1 MKRWG
6 ISFCWLF
13 ALTVMAF
20 AQAKQP
26 ADTFF
31 PVAQVKPGMKAIGYT
46 VFEGREP
53 RKFELEL
60 LGVLEGSMNPG
71 QSAVLAKLL
80 GDEFQHI
87 GVFAGMSGS
96 PVYVDGKL
104 LGAVAFGYQ
113 FAKDPIAGITP
124 IQDMVDI
131 FEQKAK
137 AAPTDK
143 PRTVSF
149 SEIALNDDAPAFKTF
164 VEDFTRKAAGASAV
178 SAAHAGQ
185 MLKPIATPLSIAG
198 VPPEVLEKFAPQF
211 QALGFYPVAGMAGAA
226 PISELKKSDANTLK
240 PGSTIVV
247 PLIRGDFSISAA
259 GTVTWRDGNKIYA
272 FGHPFLSIGVSDFP
286 MNEGEVITV
295 MPSQANSFKLSYPT
309 ATVGVI
315 SGDRSTGIY
324 GELGK
329 TAQMLP
335 VELNLRT
342 SRGELKPYKF
352 DMVVDRF
359 LTPILMQMTVMAVLG
374 GSERTIGDSTLQ
386 ISQRLSVKGQPD
398 IVLENRL
405 STSMNAPMAA
415 AFAAGQPLSALLNS
429 GFSDCQLT
437 GIKLDIVSRDAR
449 TRGALDR
456 LWINQTEVKR
466 GQTIEI
472 QAFARKE
479 DGSEYLERIP
489 VTIPADAPLGSL
501 QISVGDGAAIQR
513 EEPRT
518 GFTPKTTA
526 QLVREL
532 NKIRK
537 ADRLYVRLSRTSG
550 GAVINNEELPN
561 LPPSV
566 LATLGSDRT
575 AGGYATTR
583 TATVLEK
590 ELAPAEFVITG
601 LRTFSV
607 TVVNP

>member
-1 MKRWG
+1 MK
-6 ISFCWLF
+6 
-13 ALTVMAF
+13 
-20 AQAKQP
+20 
-26 ADTFF
+26 
-31 PVAQVKPGMKAIGYT
+31 VA
-46 VFEGREP
+46 
-53 RKFELEL
+53 
-60 LGVLEGSMNPG
+60 
-71 QSAVLAKLL
+71 
-80 GDEFQHI
+80 
-87 GVFAGMSGS
+87 
-96 PVYVDGKL
+96 

-113 FAKDPIAGITP
+113 FAKDAIGGVTP

-131 FEQKAK
+131 FEQKEK
-137 AAPTDK
+137 AAPTNQ
-143 PRTVSF
+143 PRAVSF
-149 SEIALNDDAPAFKTF
+149 SEIALNDDSPAFKTF
-164 VEDFTRKAAGASAV
+164 VEDFTRKAAGAV
-178 SAAHAGQ
+178 AASNANA
-185 MLKPIATPLSIAG
+185 MPVLKPIATPLAITGVAPDVIA
-198 VPPEVLEKFAPQF
+198 KFAPQF

-295 MPSQANSFKLSYPT
+295 LPSQANSFKIAYPT
-309 ATVGVI
+309 ANVGAML
-315 SGDRSTGIY
+315 GDRSTAIY

-329 TAQMLP
+329 SAQMLP
-335 VELNLRT
+335 VELNLHT

-352 DMVVDRF
+352 DMVMDRF
-359 LTPILMQMTVMAVLG
+359 LTPILMQMTVMATLG
-374 GSERTIGDSTLQ
+374 ASERTIGDSTLQ
-386 ISQRLSVKGQPD
+386 ISHRLSVKGQPD
-398 IVLENRL
+398 IVLENRI

-415 AFAAGQPLSALLNS
+415 AMAISQPLNALINS

-456 LWINQTEVKR
+456 LWINQTEVRR

-489 VTIPADAPLGSL
+489 LTIPEDAPMGAL

-513 EEPRT
+513 EEPRS

-537 ADRLYVRLSRTSG
+537 ADRLYVRLSRSSG
-550 GAVINNEELPN
+550 GAVVTRAI
-561 LPPSV
+561 
-566 LATLGSDRT
+566 RT
-575 AGGYATTR
+575 
-583 TATVLEK
+583 
-590 ELAPAEFVITG
+590 
-601 LRTFSV
+601 
-607 TVVNP
+607 